1 MNSALCEKDLTAQ
14 SCATF
19 NVRHC
24 QLITLAITDWDLGLI
39 TESLQHQLK
48 QAPDFFRKTAILLD
62 FQFDDAQ
69 PCDLDKMNM
78 LVILL
83 QHHELQILACTGPQ
97 WVKDLCSFF
106 QIPYLRAPFQDVEQ
120 EEGDAALSA
129 PKQAFSL
136 SVPVRPGQQYARQ
149 GDLILLAPIHHG
161 AEVLATGHIH
171 AYARTQ
177 GRLLAGVNGDRQSQ
191 IFCTSLQAEL
201 ISIAGVFLTKDL
213 YPKKW
218 LNQSCRIFLAIGQ
231 DQLQF
236 EQLC

>member
-1 MNSALCEKDLTAQ
+1 MNSALLEKDLTVQ

-19 NVRHC
+19 HVRHC
-24 QLITLAITDWDLGLI
+24 QIITLTLTNWDLGLI
-39 TESLQHQLK
+39 TESLQYQLT

-62 FQFDDAQ
+62 FQMDDAQ
-69 PCDLDKMNM
+69 ACDLDKMNM

-83 QHHELQILACTGPQ
+83 QHHELQILACTGPS
-97 WVKDLCSFF
+97 WVRDLCHFF
-106 QIPYLRAPFQDVEQ
+106 QISYLRAPFQQ
-120 EEGDAALSA
+120 EAAEEEAVNS

-136 SVPVRPGQQYARQ
+136 SLAVRPGQQYARQ
-149 GDLILLAPIHHG
+149 GDLILLAPVHHG

-201 ISIAGVFLTKDL
+201 IAIAGVFLTKDL
-213 YPKKW
+213 YPKKL
-218 LNQSCRIFLAIGQ
+218 LNQSCRIYLSTGH

-236 EQLC
+236 EQL

>member
-1 MNSALCEKDLTAQ
+1 MNSALLEKDLTAQ

-24 QLITLAITDWDLGLI
+24 QLITLTITDWDLGLI

-62 FQFDDAQ
+62 FQLDDAQ
-69 PCDLDKMNM
+69 SCDLDKMNM

-83 QHHELQILACTGPQ
+83 QHHDLQILACTGPQ
-97 WVKDLCSFF
+97 WVRDLCSFF
-106 QIPYLRAPFQDVEQ
+106 QIAYLRAPFQDPPQ
-120 EEGDAALSA
+120 EEEVVSTP

-136 SVPVRPGQQYARQ
+136 SLPVRPGQQYARQ
-149 GDLILLAPIHHG
+149 GDLILLGAIHHG

-191 IFCTSLQAEL
+191 IFCSSLQAEL
-201 ISIAGVFLTKDL
+201 ISIAGVFMTKDL
-213 YPKKW
+213 YPKKL
-218 LNQSCRIFLAIGQ
+218 LNQPCRIYLSTGR

-236 EQLC
+236 EQL